1 MAELQRHPPGY
12 WLSQQARSPTHELQW
27 PWGDRMISGIV
38 RFRVAR
44 AYAALAAGDARPA
57 VKAFAKDGRFLFPG
71 DHVIAADCL
80 GTTAITAWFERF
92 ARLHPHFELL
102 DVIVGGPPWNM
113 RCMIRFADQIGD
125 DYANEGVQ
133 YVRLRG

>member
-1 MAELQRHPPGY
+1 
-12 WLSQQARSPTHELQW
+12 
-27 PWGDRMISGIV
+27 MISGIV

-57 VKAFAKDGRFLFPG
+57 VKAFAKDGRFFFPG

-80 GTTAITAWFERF
+80 GTMAITAWFERF

-125 DYANEGVQ
+125 DYTNEGVQ
-133 YVRLRG
+133 YVRLRWGRIVLDRIYLDTQAVAEWADKHADQWSV